1 MKSLVVALLTT
12 LLALTV
18 TAAFAAAPRTG
29 KEIYTAKCAMC
40 HDSGV
45 AGAPKIGDQAAWKTR
60 LEKGMDYMVESAKKG
75 IGAMPPMGMCN
86 DCSMPELKSAVE
98 YLSGVTK

>member
-18 TAAFAAAPRTG
+18 TAALAAAPRTG
-29 KEIYTAKCAMC
+29 KEVYTAKCAMC

-45 AGAPKIGDQAAWKTR
+45 AGAPKLGDQAAWKAH
-60 LEKGMDYMVESAKKG
+60 LEHGMDHMLENAKKG

-86 DCSMPELKSAVE
+86 DCSMAELKAAVE
-98 YLSGVTK
+98 YLAGTAK